1 MEMNFA
7 IILASGSGKRMHNH
21 TPKQFLELHEKP
33 LIYYSL
39 KSFEECEDIDEII
52 VTVQKKHFAM
62 MYQIIEQY
70 SFNKVHMLV
79 TGGKTRQESVWN
91 ALNSLKGF
99 AMASDNVIIHD
110 SARPLIA
117 SSTITNLLMQVEKY
131 KAVTLASSLSDT
143 IIKKNGN
150 YYDTIVP
157 REDLLRIETPQAFK
171 YNLILRAHRNAL
183 AHEITNASDDAQLVK
198 LLDKKVRIIINDKNN
213 LKVTTASDLILIEPL
228 LEREN

>member
-1 MEMNFA
+1 MKMNFA

-21 TPKQFLELHEKP
+21 TPKQFLELHGKP

-39 KSFEECEDIDEII
+39 KSFEECENIDEII

-62 MYQIIEQY
+62 MYQIIEKH

-91 ALNSLKGF
+91 ALNALKGF
-99 AMASDNVIIHD
+99 AMAYDNVIIHD
-110 SARPLIA
+110 SARPLISA
-117 SSTITNLLMQVEKY
+117 STITNMLVQVSKY
-131 KAVTLASSLSDT
+131 KAVTLATSLSDT

-150 YYDTIVP
+150 YYDVVVP
-157 REDLLRIETPQAFK
+157 REELLRIETPQAFK

-228 LEREN
+228 LERDN